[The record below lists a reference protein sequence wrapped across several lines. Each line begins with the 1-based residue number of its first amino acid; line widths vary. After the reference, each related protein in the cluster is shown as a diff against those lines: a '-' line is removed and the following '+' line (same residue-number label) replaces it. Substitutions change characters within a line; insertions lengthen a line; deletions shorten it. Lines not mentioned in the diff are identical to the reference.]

1 MLRTTTFIIIVLSF
15 LRAGAQTNDWVLYY
29 RQTDRDFTGPRSF
42 IDSLG
47 KMPPPFAKEVIESL
61 SHQHGNTARVMLSK
75 AIYTRENGFFF
86 EKNDWR
92 TWWSRALEEAT
103 RKDEMNVLFAG
114 FFYFGDLYNAMQN
127 VDTATF
133 YLMKAADVARKAG
146 YRFNKETN
154 LGVLVGHALYK
165 TRNYRECA
173 DYCLEA
179 LPDTASKDPM
189 FVIAILN
196 NLGLSYKRLAKYD
209 SAQYYF
215 REAADY
221 AYRHDIKVWW
231 GIATGNIGDALY
243 EQGRE
248 PEAIRY
254 WKADY
259 DSCMKYGEP
268 LSAFLSGA
276 FIGRYEFKNGD
287 RSKAMANVQQA
298 FRQSAGKSLVNE
310 LAISEILGDFYVAL
324 GKKDSAA
331 YFKDFHG
338 RLRDSLSAVHQRNN
352 YSFLKLKLDYEN
364 SQQEAQTLMM
374 EKETEVW
381 RRNMLLVSLLVMGLV
396 SAFLYNRQ
404 RKKMQ
409 SGYRQEAGAAEE
421 LAAQENL
428 ASKTLLTD
436 HDWLNFKDSFDRSY
450 PGFFGRLKIA
460 APGVTSAET
469 RLAALMKLNLGSKE
483 MAVMQGISLGAV
495 RVTKS
500 RLRARLGLSAKDS
513 LEEFIQKL

>member
-1 MLRTTTFIIIVLSF
+1 MSRATTFIIIVLSF
-15 LRAGAQTNDWVLYY
+15 LRAGAQTNDWMLYY

-47 KMPPPFAKEVIESL
+47 KMPPPFSKEVIESL
-61 SHQHGNTARVMLSK
+61 YHKHGNTARVMLSK
-75 AIYTRENGFFF
+75 AIYARENGFLY

-92 TWWSRALEEAT
+92 TWWARTLEEAT

-133 YLMKAADVARKAG
+133 YLMKAADIARKAG
-146 YRFNKETN
+146 YRANKETN
-154 LGVLVGHALYK
+154 LGILVSHALYR

-173 DYCLEA
+173 DYCLEI
-179 LPDTASKDPM
+179 LPDTASKEPLA
-189 FVIAILN
+189 VIAILN
-196 NLGLSYKRLAKYD
+196 NLGLSYKRLAQYD

-215 REAADY
+215 RETADY
-221 AYRHDIKVWW
+221 AFRHGIKVWW

-248 PEAIRY
+248 PEAISY

-276 FIGRYEFKNGD
+276 FIGRYEFKNGN
-287 RSKAMANVQQA
+287 RLKAMADVQHA
-298 FRQSAGKSLVNE
+298 FRQSTGKSLVNE
-310 LAISEILGDFYVAL
+310 LAISEILGGFYTEL

-338 RLRDSLSAVHQRNN
+338 RLRDSLSVVHQRNN

-364 SQQEAQTLMM
+364 SQQEAQTLVM
-374 EKETEVW
+374 EKETEVR
-381 RRNMLLVSLLVMGLV
+381 RRNILLVSLLVMGLV

-404 RKKMQ
+404 RKKMH
-409 SGYRQEAGAAEE
+409 SVSRQETGSAEE
-421 LAAQENL
+421 LVAKESL
-428 ASKTLLTD
+428 VGKTLLTD
-436 HDWLNFKDSFDRSY
+436 HDWLNFKDTFERLY
-450 PGFFGRLKIA
+450 PGFFERLKA
-460 APGVTSAET
+460 TAPGVTSAET

-483 MAVMQGISLGAV
+483 MAVMQGISPGAV

-500 RLRARLGLSAKDS
+500 RLRTRLSLSARDS